1 MTMLFFRGRQ
11 KLLLHYGEQFRRAR
25 SVSIASRL
33 FELSLVHDLDK
44 PDQADH
50 EQRGEH
56 LREQNQ
62 FHRRNSS
69 SFLSCRILLL
79 MRLKFPFRRFLIGLV
94 DAPLRFLSGHRDG
107 FRIGMRPA
115 MSEVPIISNPVFA
128 SVADDGSVG
137 LLNFQQSKTE
147 SHLGDLTEQQVA
159 EVLQTCRPVHDFQP
173 KCLTGSCHV
182 LLQSFIERIM
192 KVDQHA
198 VIVIF
203 LEPRFDLRVEVA
215 KKRADIA
222 ITLHLEV
229 ASHSVAMTVK
239 IAAFILQRLI
249 SVCGVK
255 LVLFLNDHANLLTSV
270 FSGPEWLI
278 SSAC

>member
-1 MTMLFFRGRQ
+1 
-11 KLLLHYGEQFRRAR
+11 
-25 SVSIASRL
+25 
-33 FELSLVHDLDK
+33 
-44 PDQADH
+44 
-50 EQRGEH
+50 
-56 LREQNQ
+56 
-62 FHRRNSS
+62 
-69 SFLSCRILLL
+69 
-79 MRLKFPFRRFLIGLV
+79 
-94 DAPLRFLSGHRDG
+94 
-107 FRIGMRPA
+107 MRPA
-115 MSEVPIISNPVFA
+115 TGEVPIISNPVFTR
-128 SVADDGSVG
+128 VADDRSIGF
-137 LLNFQQSKTE
+137 LNLQQSKTE
-147 SHLGDLTEQQVA
+147 SHLSDLAEQQVA
-159 EVLQTCRPVHDFQP
+159 EVLDTCWPVHDFQP
-173 KCLTGSCHV
+173 ECLTGSCHV

-255 LVLFLNDHANLLTSV
+255 LVLLLNDHANLLTSV
-270 FSGPEWLI
+270 FSGPECLI